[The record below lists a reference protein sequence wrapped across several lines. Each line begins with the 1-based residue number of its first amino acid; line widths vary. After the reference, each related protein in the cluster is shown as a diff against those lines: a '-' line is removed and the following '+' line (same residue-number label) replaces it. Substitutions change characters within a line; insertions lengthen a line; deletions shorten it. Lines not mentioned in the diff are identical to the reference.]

1 MKVIAKIEEFFVS
14 IFLVFLILLVFFA
27 ALLRFLGIDV
37 IWSIDLAQMMFAWT
51 TFLGADLA
59 LHKHKHIGVDILVIR
74 LPDVFRRIILFFT
87 YILMLIFCAVV
98 IFYGTRLCIINYQ
111 RFFYTL
117 PISYSF
123 VTAAGPVGCLLMF
136 ITLCSHFV
144 DFFRDGGF
152 SGKMKKQE
160 MTQ

>member
-1 MKVIAKIEEFFVS
+1 MKVVEKIEEFCVS
-14 IFLVFLILLVFFA
+14 VFLVFLILLVFFA
-27 ALLRFLGIDV
+27 ALLRFSSIDV
-37 IWSIDLAQMMFAWT
+37 IWAVDVAQMLFAWT

-59 LHKHKHIGVDILVIR
+59 LHKHKHIGVDLLVNR
-74 LPDVFRRIILFFT
+74 LPNVVQRVLLFFL
-87 YILMLIFCAVV
+87 YLLMLVFLGTIV
-98 IFYGTRLCIINYQ
+98 FYGAKLCVANYE

-136 ITLCSHFV
+136 VTVCSHCV

-152 SGKMKKQE
+152 SGQLKK
-160 MTQ
+160 